1 MEKNIDIFL
10 VAILYY
16 IYKSIILGA
25 GMGNHKYN
33 FPEELLYENIAK
45 EMDGK
50 ENFIS
55 NRGSVFPHGN
65 LNNVD
70 FNSQLPPPNT
80 SNEDLE
86 KYLANLPHS
95 FDEWTH

>member
-1 MEKNIDIFL
+1 
-10 VAILYY
+10 
-16 IYKSIILGA
+16 
-25 GMGNHKYN
+25 MGNHKYN

-70 FNSQLPPPNT
+70 FNSQLPPQNT

-86 KYLANLPHS
+86 IIIKNGKDVRVRFS
-95 FDEWTH
+95 FLSMIQIS